1 MDSVQGGIGDVR
13 IAVTYGPM
21 CLQRSAE
28 ETWADP
34 RTGSEIGWRRIVK
47 GLRKRGHTVEWHT
60 DKESLRLTHG
70 GLGCDV
76 VLSINEPDMLREPPK
91 TTDRFWEGHLITRAE
106 KDRWLYGTPLR
117 ICMFWLNEFS
127 FCKEGFDDHV
137 DAYFSPSEAHRQKA
151 IGSWGAPRPEKWHTN
166 RLGCDIPARLAGRV
180 PGRVAYCSSPD
191 RGLHRVLEAWPAIR
205 RAVPHAHLRVFYR
218 LDPWLRSFDTTPY
231 FPPIEKNRTRALY
244 IEEALKRLSG
254 PEWGVE
260 VVDSVSRD
268 TLQLELQQ
276 AEVFLHPCE
285 TVSWSEGFSCST
297 MEACANGAAP
307 VVSDCDALGE
317 VYAPLDPFRTGDW
330 AAFTERTIRALKD
343 REFREDLSARA
354 VALAKEHTWDRHV
367 QQLHEFLTARS

>member
-1 MDSVQGGIGDVR
+1 MR

-34 RTGSEIGWRRIVK
+34 RTGSEIGWRRIVE
-47 GLRKRGHTVEWHT
+47 GLRARCGGSYQHIVTNPT
-60 DKESLRLTHG
+60 DADGTEFDTLIA
-70 GLGCDV
+70 
-76 VLSINEPDMLREPPK
+76 INEPDALRSFPRKSYPQ
-91 TTDRFWEGHLITRAE
+91 
-106 KDRWLYGTPLR
+106 LR

-151 IGSWGAPRPEKWHTN
+151 IGDWGAVSPAKWQVN
-166 RLGCDIPARLAGRV
+166 RLGCDTPGSVHGLGQVARVKGRSV
-180 PGRVAYCSSPD
+180 YCSSPD
-191 RGLHRVLEAWPAIR
+191 RGLHRVLESWPAIK
-205 RAVPHAHLRVFYR
+205 RACPEATLKVFYR

-244 IEEALKRLSG
+244 IEEALRRLSG

-307 VVSDCDALGE
+307 IVSDCDALGE

-330 AAFTERTIRALKD
+330 AAFTERTVRALKD